1 VLFITGT
8 SITLQNAIDLQSS
21 SPVFWWIDTL
31 PIWAAIMLGIAG
43 GRQNELVRTRWQAA
57 HATQQRDS
65 TIQKRDA
72 EIQAL
77 KSEVSSQEQAR
88 QTLDATLGR
97 GKREWESTF
106 DTVEDLIVITDV
118 SGTILRC
125 NRATSHALRTGFD
138 SLVGNFPQPQSE
150 WRCASRNWK
159 AGMT

>member
-1 VLFITGT
+1 MKNTQEPHPHYALGFAALGFLFGLFFILLTTLWVLFITGT
-8 SITLQNAIDLQSS
+8 PITLQNAIDLQTS

-57 HATQQRDS
+57 HATQQRDG

-88 QTLDATLGR
+88 QTLDATLGAVSAN
-97 GKREWESTF
+97 GNQP
-106 DTVEDLIVITDV
+106 LI
-118 SGTILRC
+118 
-125 NRATSHALRTGFD
+125 
-138 SLVGNFPQPQSE
+138 P
-150 WRCASRNWK
+150 
-159 AGMT
+159 